1 MSNEQ
6 LTSLSIANRESQS
19 YERKEIKLDVIEV
32 RGERVLTTKQLSS
45 VYETEEVNIRNN
57 FKNNKD
63 KFIEGKHYFE
73 LSGDSLREFKH
84 EVKDIYSVP
93 NNVNKLMLWTERGA
107 SRMCKILD
115 TDRAWERFDEL
126 EETYFKVR
134 NNQFPINISKELKA
148 IFMLDGKQQ
157 ELDGRVTK
165 IENRM
170 TIETGHQKVLH
181 DLVNKK
187 VVAILGGK
195 DKPAYKELGK
205 KAFLKCWKD
214 YKEHFE
220 VASYKDTPLKDFEA
234 GKHFITEWKP
244 DRELELMIKGCNA
257 S

>member
-1 MSNEQ
+1 MDNKT
-6 LTSLSIANRESQS
+6 LNSLEITNREKQS
-19 YERKEIKLDVIEV
+19 YERKEIELKPIEFKNQ
-32 RGERVLTTKQLSS
+32 RIITTKQLA
-45 VYETEEVNIRNN
+45 YMYGTEVNNIQNN
-57 FKNNKD
+57 FSNHSQRFTED
-63 KFIEGKHYFE
+63 KHYFLLE
-73 LSGDSLREFKH
+73 GEELREFKRK
-84 EVKDIYSVP
+84 VNDIDLVP
-93 NNVNKLMLWTERGA
+93 KNVNKLYLWTERGA
-107 SRMCKILD
+107 LHHAKILD
-115 TDRAWERFDEL
+115 TDWAWDAYEQL

-134 NNQFPINISKELKA
+134 NNQFSVNISKELQA